1 MTPEQSNSANYLL
14 KILNAAIR
22 AVPPVKFALGIAGV
36 AAAAALVRGVFWG
49 NTKLAFACVLLM
61 LPLMFLLLVFSAA
74 TTLRRELK
82 APALVLTWAMVLL
95 IVISAACTAGFVF
108 TGYPKAFGVFLV
120 KIHLL
125 PSAETPDLFKPHSP
139 QADAGTAKMGDGRSR
154 RTVLPTVTPVPVP
167 PSPRINSHVVTFQAV
182 DKKTGRAVPYAD
194 VECGYVN
201 PQQTKTEPK
210 GYFSCEVLGNS
221 QTVLVDI
228 AAPGYHPIHR
238 SIPIS
243 RSVVQLEPN

>member
-1 MTPEQSNSANYLL
+1 MPEHGNNAIDLL

-74 TTLRRELK
+74 TELRRELK
-82 APALVLTWAMVLL
+82 APALVLTWAMVFL
-95 IVISAACTAGFVF
+95 IVISAACTTGFVF
-108 TGYPKAFGVFLV
+108 TGYPKAFEAFLV
-120 KIHLL
+120 KIRLL
-125 PSAETPDLFKPHSP
+125 SSTETPDSLKARSP
-139 QADAGTAKMGDGRSR
+139 QADPGTKKMAGSRSR
-154 RTVLPTVTPVPVP
+154 VLPTATPVPVP
-167 PSPRINSHVVTFQAV
+167 QSARINSHLVTFQAV

-228 AAPGYHPIHR
+228 AAPGYYPIHR